1 MHELSDI
8 YEYLRW
14 KKRFPTV
21 WCAGCG
27 IGTVM
32 GSILRGMIDL
42 KIHKDDVAFIS
53 GIGCTGRMPVYLDFN
68 TMHTTHGRAL
78 SFATGVKMHRPK
90 MKVIVVSGDG
100 DALAIGGNHFIH
112 AARRNIDITLIL
124 VNNSIYGMTGG
135 QVAPTT
141 PIGSKAHTA
150 PYGNY
155 DPPFNPVELAES
167 AGATFVARSTTYAVV
182 QTTNYIKKAIK
193 HEG

>member
-8 YEYLRW
+8 YKYLRW

-42 KIHKDDVAFIS
+42 KIPKDDVAFVS

-78 SFATGVKMHRPK
+78 
-90 MKVIVVSGDG
+90 
-100 DALAIGGNHFIH
+100 ALQ
-112 AARRNIDITLIL
+112 R
-124 VNNSIYGMTGG
+124 Y
-135 QVAPTT
+135 
-141 PIGSKAHTA
+141 
-150 PYGNY
+150 
-155 DPPFNPVELAES
+155 
-167 AGATFVARSTTYAVV
+167 
-182 QTTNYIKKAIK
+182 
-193 HEG
+193 